1 MACARLTQRWLCSR
15 ALVRCLSSVQN
26 NLTSRMGLEDNFDG
40 AARSAII
47 VDERTVLS
55 YRDLAKRVSS
65 FVRLLHSNYSLQRG
79 ERVLARVEKNIDS
92 LALYLATVRLGAIYV
107 PLNPAYTPRETE
119 HFIKDAEPKLFVT
132 CNKKADA
139 KFAERVSHLVDSS
152 ALSVNAN
159 KAVPDYG
166 VESVEANDI
175 ACICYTSGTTGLPK
189 GAMLTHGSLTWNAEA
204 LVDAWRFTCSDVLL
218 HCLPFYHVH
227 GMFIS
232 LNCSLFTHS
241 SIVYRHA
248 ILHTGL

>member
-1 MACARLTQRWLCSR
+1 
-15 ALVRCLSSVQN
+15 
-26 NLTSRMGLEDNFDG
+26 
-40 AARSAII
+40 
-47 VDERTVLS
+47 
-55 YRDLAKRVSS
+55 
-65 FVRLLHSNYSLQRG
+65 RG

-175 ACICYTSGTTGLPK
+175 ACICYTSGTTGK
-189 GAMLTHGSLTWNAEA
+189 SFDEHIRKNVFFSII
-204 LVDAWRFTCSDVLL
+204 
-218 HCLPFYHVH
+218 FYVVSYSYNLKLYPL
-227 GMFIS
+227 IS
-232 LNCSLFTHS
+232 TRL
-241 SIVYRHA
+241 I
-248 ILHTGL
+248 